1 MLNLYQ
7 FAEILENNPLTL
19 ATVDTAGQPNIAV
32 AANIKI
38 ISENQL
44 LIAHNEMVKT
54 ITNVKNQPKV
64 CLTCF
69 NKDWQGVRIY
79 GEASYFNDG
88 PYFEQIVKF
97 FGTESNHP
105 KGVILIIARALNPMK

>member
-1 MLNLYQ
+1 MINLNQ
-7 FAEILENNPLTL
+7 FVEILENNPLTL
-19 ATVDTAGQPNIAV
+19 ATVDDAEQPNLAV
-32 AANIKI
+32 VADVKV
-38 ISENQL
+38 ISKNEL

-54 ITNVKNQPKV
+54 IVNIKNQPKV

-88 PYFEQIVKF
+88 PYFEQIVKLF
-97 FGTESNHP
+97 ETETVHP
-105 KGVILIIARALNPMK
+105 KGAILITVNALNPMK

>member
-1 MLNLYQ
+1 MSNLYQ

-19 ATVDTAGQPNIAV
+19 ATVDIAGQPNLAV
-32 AANIKI
+32 VADVKI

-54 ITNVKNQPKV
+54 IINIKNQPKV

-79 GEASYFNDG
+79 GEASYFDDG
-88 PYFEQIVKF
+88 RYFEQIANI
-97 FGTESNHP
+97 FGTATNHP
-105 KGVILIIARALNPMK
+105 KGAILITANALNSMK